1 MKSYLFPFLCIISLC
16 LLFNSKS
23 HLYIDKK
30 KVYRLILVYILKK
43 VYIIFINKLDNK
55 NTEGGGYSVRE
66 KDLHPG
72 LMRRER
78 IWKRLGF
85 RVTGKQ

>member
-43 VYIIFINKLDNK
+43 VYIIFINKLDK
-55 NTEGGGYSVRE
+55 KIRGGGTYLMDSV
-66 KDLHPG
+66 KSLT
-72 LMRRER
+72 
-78 IWKRLGF
+78 RLL
-85 RVTGKQ
+85 TGSP